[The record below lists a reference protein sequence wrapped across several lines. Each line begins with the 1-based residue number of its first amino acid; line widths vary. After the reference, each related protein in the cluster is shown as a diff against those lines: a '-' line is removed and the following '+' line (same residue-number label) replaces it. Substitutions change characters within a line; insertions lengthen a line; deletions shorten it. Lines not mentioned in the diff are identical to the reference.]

1 MRILVLCTGNSCR
14 SQMAHGILQSL
25 DSNIEVHS
33 AGTRPAEKVNPKAI
47 EVMKEID
54 IDISSH
60 TPQNIDRYLNEEWD
74 YVITVCSGAN
84 ESCPTFSG
92 KVKNRIHI
100 GFDDPSDVIGSNDF
114 VMNEFRRVRDKIK
127 KEFTNFYTTY
137 IMNNPLLTKSTLT
150 FGAPQFDEIE
160 NQHYIP
166 AFKKAIEDGKAEV
179 DAIVN
184 SPEPP
189 SFKNTIEAL
198 EYAGESLNTISH
210 IFYNLLEANTNE
222 EMQNIAEEI
231 SPLTTEFSM
240 YVSLNEGLF
249 QRIKKIYEN
258 TKYQKLT
265 NVEKRLLEKTY
276 DSFARNGANLSP
288 KDKETYSKYMEELSL
303 LSLQFGKNV
312 LAATN
317 AYTLNLTNEED
328 LIGLPDYVR
337 EQAADTARNKN
348 LNGWL
353 FDLTAPSYGPF
364 MKFSERRDLREKMYR
379 QYNSRAFGGEF
390 DNTQIIKRI
399 AELRIKVANILGYK
413 NFADYK
419 TEKRMAKS
427 TSVINGFLDKL
438 LAPALPKAQQEVAE
452 LNEYAK
458 TLGFTDEKLMP
469 WDFSFY
475 AEKLRA
481 EKYNINE
488 EQLKPYFQLESC
500 IGAIFNL
507 ANRLYGVTF
516 TELHDIPVYHPDV
529 KVYEVKDK
537 DGSHLALFYADFFPR
552 ESKRGGAW
560 MTEFRGQRILN
571 DIDERPHIS
580 IVTNFT
586 KPTADTPSL
595 ITHNEFTTLLH
606 EFGHAL
612 HGILTKGKYESMTGT
627 NVDHD
632 FVELPSQI
640 MENWCY
646 EPEYL
651 NTFAK
656 HYQTGETIP
665 SGLIDKIVASK
676 NYLSAYY
683 HVRQLQFGILDMA
696 WHCLTDI
703 FEEDALSFEKKVLA
717 TTNVLPSIPECII
730 STSFSHI
737 FAGGYCAGYY
747 SYKWAEV
754 LAADGFSLFKEKG
767 IFNQDVAAKFREL
780 LTKGDSIDATILYRD
795 FRGHN
800 PEPEALL
807 KQLGII

>member
-1 MRILVLCTGNSCR
+1 
-14 SQMAHGILQSL
+14 MAHGILQSL
-25 DSNIEVHS
+25 DKNIDIHS
-33 AGTRPAEKVNPKAI
+33 AGTKPAERVNHRAT
-47 EVMKEID
+47 EVMHEIG
-54 IDISSH
+54 IDISSNN
-60 TPQNIDRYLNEEWD
+60 PKNVSCYLNDEWD
-74 YVITVCSGAN
+74 YVITVCGGAN
-84 ESCPTFSG
+84 ESCPTFNG
-92 KVKNRIHI
+92 KVKKRIHI
-100 GFDDPSDVIGSNDF
+100 GFDDPSDVIGSDDF
-114 VMNEFRRVRDKIK
+114 VMNEFRRVRDEIK
-127 KEFTNFYTTY
+127 KEFTIFYTTY
-137 IMNNPLLTKSTLT
+137 IMNNPLLTKSTLP
-150 FGAPQFDEIE
+150 FGAPQFDKIE
-160 NQHYIP
+160 NRHYIP
-166 AFKKAIEDGKAEV
+166 AFKKAIEEGKAEV

-184 SPEPP
+184 NPEPP

-249 QRIKKIYEN
+249 LRIKQIYEN
-258 TKYQKLT
+258 AKYQELT

-276 DSFARNGANLSP
+276 SSFARNGANLSP
-288 KDKETYSKYMEELSL
+288 EDKKTYSKYMEELSL

-317 AYTLNLTNEED
+317 AFTLNLTEESD
-328 LIGLPDYVR
+328 LIGLPNYVK
-337 EQAADTARNKN
+337 EQAADAAKNKN
-348 LNGWL
+348 SNGWL

-379 QYNSRAFGGEF
+379 QYNTRAFGGEL
-390 DNTQIIKRI
+390 DNSQIIKRI

-413 NFADYK
+413 NYADYK
-419 TEKRMAKS
+419 IERRMAKS
-427 TSVINGFLDKL
+427 PYVVEGFLNKL

-458 TLGFTDEKLMP
+458 SLGFYDETLMP

-475 AEKLRA
+475 AEKLRTN
-481 EKYNINE
+481 KYDVNE
-488 EQLKPYFQLESC
+488 EQLKPYFQLDSC
-500 IGAIFNL
+500 IKAIFDL
-507 ANRLYGVTF
+507 ANKLYGITF
-516 TELHDIPVYHPDV
+516 NELHDIPVYHQDV
-529 KVYEVKDK
+529 KVYNVKDN

-552 ESKRGGAW
+552 ESKRSGAW
-560 MTEFRGQRILN
+560 MTEFRGQRIYN
-571 DIDERPHIS
+571 DIDERPLIS

-595 ITHNEFTTLLH
+595 ITHDEFTTLLH

-656 HYQTGETIP
+656 HYQTNETINKE
-665 SGLIDKIVASK
+665 LIDKIVASK

-696 WHCLTDI
+696 WHSLTETFD
-703 FEEDALSFEKKVLA
+703 EEPISFEKKILSD
-717 TTNVLPSIPECII
+717 TNVLPSIPECMI

-767 IFNQDVAAKFREL
+767 IFNQEVASKFRKL
-780 LTKGDSIDATILYRD
+780 LTKGDSVEPSELYRS
-795 FRGHN
+795 FRGHD

-807 KQLGII
+807 KQLKIVS

>member
-427 TSVINGFLDKL
+427 TSVINGFLNKL
-438 LAPALPKAQQEVAE
+438 LAPALPKAQQEVAK

-458 TLGFTDEKLMP
+458 THGFTDKELMP

-500 IGAIFNL
+500 IDAIFNL

>member
-1 MRILVLCTGNSCR
+1 
-14 SQMAHGILQSL
+14 
-25 DSNIEVHS
+25 
-33 AGTRPAEKVNPKAI
+33 
-47 EVMKEID
+47 
-54 IDISSH
+54 
-60 TPQNIDRYLNEEWD
+60 
-74 YVITVCSGAN
+74 
-84 ESCPTFSG
+84 
-92 KVKNRIHI
+92 
-100 GFDDPSDVIGSNDF
+100 
-114 VMNEFRRVRDKIK
+114 
-127 KEFTNFYTTY
+127 
-137 IMNNPLLTKSTLT
+137 MNNPLLIKSTLP
-150 FGAPQFDEIE
+150 FSAPQFDKIE
-160 NQHYIP
+160 KQHYIP

-210 IFYNLLEANTNE
+210 IFYNLLEANTDE

-240 YVSLNEGLF
+240 YVRLNEGLF
-249 QRIKKIYEN
+249 QRIKKVYDQRESLNLDAI
-258 TKYQKLT
+258 
-265 NVEKRLLEKTY
+265 EKRLLEKTY

-288 KDKETYSKYMEELSL
+288 EDKETYSKYMEELSL

-337 EQAADTARNKN
+337 EQAADAAKNKN

-379 QYNSRAFGGEF
+379 QYNTRAFGGEF
-390 DNTQIIKRI
+390 DNTPIIKRI

-458 TLGFTDEKLMP
+458 TLGFNDEKLMP

-529 KVYEVKDK
+529 KVYEVKDN

-560 MTEFRGQRILN
+560 MTEFRGQRIIN
-571 DIDERPHIS
+571 NIDERPHIS

-612 HGILTKGKYESMTGT
+612 HGILTKGRYESMTGT

-665 SGLIDKIVASK
+665 TELIDKIVASK

-754 LAADGFSLFKEKG
+754 LAADGFSLFEEKG
-767 IFNQDVAAKFREL
+767 IFNQEVATKFREL
-780 LTKGDSIDATILYRD
+780 LIQGDSIDAALLYHN
-795 FRGHN
+795 FRGHD